1 MREKLFYVR
10 ELNKF
15 YGDKQVLNNLS
26 FEVNKGEVLGILG
39 SNGAGKSTMFGI
51 ISGLTKGNSGEIGF
65 QDGKGLYGS
74 KEYKCRLGIVP
85 QDISLYANMTVKE
98 NLILFSRL
106 YGLRGKN
113 MITNVNN
120 LIEELKL
127 SDKTNTDI
135 KNLSG
140 GMKRRVNI
148 AAAIV
153 HNPSLIIMDEP
164 TVGIDPENRNAV
176 WDIIESLRSKGKSV
190 ILTSHYIEEIDKLS
204 DRVIIVDK
212 GRKVA
217 EGKSSDL
224 VEEYGKSITYSIEF
238 FMLSRT
244 SVADLKN
251 NIEEE
256 ITFKD
261 IEFDENK
268 INITV
273 DANQENYIEILI
285 KLAKKNNLEI
295 KNINVKKANLEDV
308 FILFIERGKKNEVF
322 STAR

>member
-1 MREKLFYVR
+1 MKEKLFYVR
-10 ELNKF
+10 GLNKF
-15 YGDKQVLNNLS
+15 YGERQVLNNLS

-65 QDGKGLYGS
+65 QDGESPYGS

-98 NLILFSRL
+98 NLVLFSRL
-106 YGLRGKN
+106 YGLRGKK
-113 MITNVNN
+113 MISNVEK
-120 LIEELKL
+120 LIKELKL
-127 SDKTNTDI
+127 SDKSNTDI

-153 HNPSLIIMDEP
+153 HNPLLIIMDEP

-176 WDIIESLRSKGKSV
+176 WDIIENLRSKGKSV

-217 EGKSSDL
+217 EGEPFNL
-224 VEEYGKSITYSIEF
+224 VEEYGKNITYSIEF

-244 SVADLKN
+244 IIDSLKN
-251 NIEEE
+251 DIEKE
-256 ITFKD
+256 ITFQN
-261 IEFDENK
+261 IEFDQNK
-268 INITV
+268 INIIV
-273 DANQENYIEILI
+273 DANEENYIETLI
-285 KLAKKNNLEI
+285 KIAKKNNLEI
-295 KNINVKKANLEDV
+295 KNINIKKANLEDV
-308 FILFIERGKKNEVF
+308 FISFIERGKKDEVF